1 MMRNFPQEVTID
13 LEILLTPHKNWVTLM
28 IPAQRKKRNFVSMV
42 LFLFKKIIFIV
53 IYWYT

>member
-53 IYWYT
+53 IY